1 MRPVIIGAGITGLVA
16 AYELMKQGEKVVVLE
31 PNRPGGMIRSLQRDG
46 FTLET
51 GPNVLVERPDF
62 SALVSELGLSDRLRY
77 SVVPKYGQWV
87 WAQNRPLKVP
97 AGFFELLRSPL
108 FSIGTKLSLP
118 FKLFLRGL
126 MKPKADDVSVLQFFT
141 PLIGERTAVEMLD
154 PVLKGIYGGDV
165 GTLSAR
171 SIFSG
176 LWSSAVA
183 GESLIQY
190 MKSKPKGGKPAVV
203 VLEGGIEI
211 LITTLVDRLREGGVE
226 FRSCA
231 ARNITNKG
239 AGVLNIRCS
248 DQSEI
253 STDRCVVTV
262 AGNPLTELL
271 DSFDPVLAAEVRCM
285 AYASLSVVHVAV
297 PRSERLI
304 PDAFGILFPGG
315 MPEDLLGVMFN
326 SLIFPHVAPPD
337 RHILTVILGGAQ
349 AADRSIDMARA
360 RVRAPELLKE
370 LLAINGCEVLE
381 TTEWR
386 HAIPQL
392 SVGHHRLVAACDA
405 FEARNPGVFLAGV
418 ERGGV
423 GVSDRI
429 KMAKGVVARCAL

>member
-1 MRPVIIGAGITGLVA
+1 MGPVIIGAGITGLVA
-16 AYELMKQGEKVVVLE
+16 AYELMKRGERVVVLE
-31 PNRPGGMIRSLQRDG
+31 SNRPGGMIRSLQRGG

-62 SALVSELGLSDRLRY
+62 SELVSELGLRSRLRY
-77 SVVPKYGQWV
+77 PVVPKYGQWV

-97 AGFFELLRSPL
+97 AGVLELISSPL
-108 FSIGTKLSLP
+108 FSLGTKLSLP
-118 FKLFLRGL
+118 WKLFSRGL
-126 MKPKADDVSVLQFFT
+126 MRPKAEDVSVLEFFT

-165 GTLSAR
+165 GALSAR

-176 LWSSAVA
+176 LWNSAVS

-190 MKSKPKGGKPAVV
+190 MKSKPKGSKPAVV

-211 LITTLVDRLREGGVE
+211 LITTLVGRLREGGVE

-231 ARNITNKG
+231 ARKITNNG
-239 AGVLNIRCS
+239 EGVLNITCS
-248 DQSEI
+248 DQREI

-262 AGNPLTELL
+262 AGNPLTELVESL
-271 DSFDPVLAAEVRCM
+271 DPALAAEVRCM

-326 SLIFPHVAPPD
+326 SLIFPHVAPHD

-349 AADRSIDMARA
+349 AVDRQIDMDRVRA
-360 RVRAPELLKE
+360 RVPELLKE

-392 SVGHHRLVAACDA
+392 SVGHHRFVAACDA

-429 KMAKGVVARCAL
+429 KMAKSIVARCA

>member
-1 MRPVIIGAGITGLVA
+1 MPVVIGAGITGLVA
-16 AYELMKQGEKVVVLE
+16 AYELMKRGERVVVLE
-31 PNRPGGMIRSLQRDG
+31 PHRPGGMIRSVQREG

-62 SALVSELGLSDRLRY
+62 SELVSELGLRDRRRY
-77 SVVPKYGQWV
+77 SVVPQYGQWV

-97 AGFFELLRSPL
+97 AGVFELLRSPL
-108 FSIGTKLSLP
+108 FSLGTKLSLP
-118 FKLFLRGL
+118 WKLFSRGL
-126 MKPKADDVSVLQFFT
+126 MKPKAEDVSVLEFFT

-176 LWSSAVA
+176 LWNSAVS

-226 FRSCA
+226 FRGCV
-231 ARNITNKG
+231 ARSITKNDS
-239 AGVLNIRCS
+239 GVFSIMCS
-248 DQSEI
+248 DQSVVT
-253 STDRCVVTV
+253 TDRCVVTV
-262 AGNPLTELL
+262 AGNPLIELLESLGPALATEL
-271 DSFDPVLAAEVRCM
+271 RCM
-285 AYASLSVVHVAV
+285 AYASLTVVHAAV

-326 SLIFPHVAPPD
+326 SIIFPHVAPPD
-337 RHILTVILGGAQ
+337 QHIVTVILGGAQ
-349 AADRSIDMARA
+349 AVGRPIDKARA
-360 RVRAPELLKE
+360 RVRVPELLEE
-370 LLAINGCEVLE
+370 LLNINGCKVLE

-392 SVGHHRLVAACDA
+392 SVGHHRIVAACDA
-405 FEARNPGVFLAGV
+405 FEACNPGIFLAGV

-429 KMAKGVVARCAL
+429 KMAKAVVARCA